1 MLFTTLSAIL
11 CIHSF
16 VLTYPYNSTNS
27 TASNTSIGNQYPDVV
42 QCPWDCRDHTKYRE
56 ICDTVCSNDT
66 NKVYATCL
74 FLCDIHHRNGT

>member
-16 VLTYPYNSTNS
+16 VLTYPYNSTNR
-27 TASNTSIGNQYPDVV
+27 NKYPDVV

-56 ICDTVCSNDT
+56 ICDTVCSDNT

-74 FLCDIHHRNGT
+74 FLCDIHHRNGTQTG